1 MGSLSLQDT
10 GLECTLHGI
19 DLFTLCL
26 TDLMWPPSRT
36 GYLCYRHSGARIIGG
51 VGVVGNI
58 NEFHFGRAAS
68 ADEFKSSTACV
79 AVKKGA
85 DDCGRIVCSAEIERM
100 ACKRAL
106 TYLCLRGSSVMGRQ
120 Y

>member
-1 MGSLSLQDT
+1 M
-10 GLECTLHGI
+10 
-19 DLFTLCL
+19 
-26 TDLMWPPSRT
+26 
-36 GYLCYRHSGARIIGG
+36 IGRL
-51 VGVVGNI
+51 GVVGNI